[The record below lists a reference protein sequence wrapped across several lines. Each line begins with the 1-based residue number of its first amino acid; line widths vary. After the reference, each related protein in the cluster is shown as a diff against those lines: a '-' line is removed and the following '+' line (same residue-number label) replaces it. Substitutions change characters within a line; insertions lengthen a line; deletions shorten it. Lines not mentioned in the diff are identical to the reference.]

1 MHRLKVIESFL
12 AGGHWWEGENPYPYS
27 VGGAA
32 SRCRMLP
39 VQVWGVNFC
48 VGPGQHWTYTCTRNI
63 LNIGHTHALATFS
76 TLDIHMHFCCFSQHS
91 FITFFFFSTWGVTLN
106 KKLCISMPLVI
117 IQLILWE
124 VDLMGVDPVG
134 S

>member
-32 SRCRMLP
+32 SGCRMLP

-63 LNIGHTHALATFS
+63 LNIGHTHALLLLFS
-76 TLDIHMHFCCFSQHS
+76 TFIHYFLFLFH
-91 FITFFFFSTWGVTLN
+91 
-106 KKLCISMPLVI
+106 LVCNLE
-117 IQLILWE
+117 QE
-124 VDLMGVDPVG
+124 VVCEYAPCNNTVDFVG